1 MSEIEKK
8 AVYKYVEKQ
17 IKAAKK
23 DLEAISKQM
32 KKDEEAK
39 IERLERLAKDA
50 GNAFKDQEK
59 FVKNAK
65 EAS

>member
-1 MSEIEKK
+1 
-8 AVYKYVEKQ
+8 
-17 IKAAKK
+17 
-23 DLEAISKQM
+23 M